1 MHFYTKR
8 KKQEEIESFQKMPDL
23 ETFLASKPLFY
34 AEIDYTRMPR
44 AWKSISKH
52 FKLPKIIHI
61 VGTNGKGSTGR
72 FLAHYLYQ
80 SGFSVGHYSSPHILR
95 FNERIWLDGEDV
107 EDAELRLYHDKLY
120 HLLSEEFRVSL
131 SFFEY
136 TTLLAIAIFESCDY
150 VVLEAGLGGE
160 YDATAVFSNILTLVT
175 PIDIDHCDFLGDSI
189 EEIATT
195 KLNAI
200 QSSAIVATQKHPEV
214 YQVSQKLMIH
224 RSIDIFRTEQFF
236 SDEELDMIAQFLT
249 QHHFPSFLKTNLA
262 LALGAV
268 KFLGFEVEMENLNGI
283 ELFGRCQKI
292 ASNVTIDVGHN
303 ALAASALV
311 ELFKEKKVHLVFNS
325 FADKDYAK
333 TLEILKPAIK
343 IIEILPILNER
354 IEKKEHLIKVI
365 EELGIPYKDFEKIE
379 DSPEYL
385 VFGSFSVVEA
395 FLKQY
400 GKTQKSKISD
410 QST

>member
-1 MHFYTKR
+1 MLFYTKQ
-8 KKQEEIESFQKMPDL
+8 KKQEEIESSLKMPDL
-23 ETFLASKPLFY
+23 ETFLATKPLFY

-44 AWKSISKH
+44 AWKSVAKH
-52 FKLPKIIHI
+52 FKLPKIIHV

-95 FNERIWLDGEDV
+95 FNERIWIDGEDV
-107 EDAELRLYHDKLY
+107 EDSELSLYHDKLY
-120 HLLSEEFRVSL
+120 HLLSEEFRASL

-136 TTLLAIAIFESCDY
+136 TTLLAIALFESCDY
-150 VVLEAGLGGE
+150 IVLEAGLGGE

-189 EEIATT
+189 EEIAMT

-200 QSSAIVATQKHPEV
+200 QSSAIIATQKHMEV
-214 YQVSQKLMIH
+214 YQVSQKLMIN
-224 RSIDIFRTEQFF
+224 RTVNIFRTQQFF
-236 SDEELDMIAQFLT
+236 TLEELDMIALFLR
-249 QHHFPSFLKTNLA
+249 QYHFPSFLKVNLA
-262 LALGAV
+262 LALAAI
-268 KFLGFEVEMENLNGI
+268 KFLGFEMEMENLHGI

-292 ASNVTIDVGHN
+292 APNVTIDVGHN
-303 ALAASALV
+303 ALAANAMLDV
-311 ELFKEKKVHLVFNS
+311 FKEKKIHLVFNS
-325 FADKDYAK
+325 FADKDYEE
-333 TLEILKPAIK
+333 TLKILQPAIK

-354 IEKKEHLIKVI
+354 IEKKEYLIKVI
-365 EELGIPYKDFEKIE
+365 EKLGIPYKDFEE
-379 DSPEYL
+379 LDSAHEYL

-410 QST
+410 KST